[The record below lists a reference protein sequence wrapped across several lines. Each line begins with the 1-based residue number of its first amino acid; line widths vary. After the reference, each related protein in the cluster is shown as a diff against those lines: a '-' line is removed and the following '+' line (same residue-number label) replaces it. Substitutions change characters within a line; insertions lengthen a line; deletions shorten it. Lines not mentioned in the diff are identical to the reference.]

1 MSGCKQ
7 ARERLLLIREK
18 KVHGDKQSSIARL
31 TTPTVGHH
39 GVLLKQKVHQPGAAR
54 SDIGPRRPTKASACA
69 VPAGRRRDLV
79 KTRGKANRQ
88 RLSVEASH

>member
-54 SDIGPRRPTKASACA
+54 SDIGPRRPTKGISLCGSCW
-69 VPAGRRRDLV
+69 P
-79 KTRGKANRQ
+79 KTGFGKNKGQGKQTA
-88 RLSVEASH
+88 AKC